1 LLSIHTPPFSLKE
14 LFQILAD
21 DSKGDQGRN
30 FHVSNVAMSASVP
43 VDIKEGQMVVRYVF
57 LPICGFQL

>member
-1 LLSIHTPPFSLKE
+1 MVSVEVEEEKSSLKG
-14 LFQILAD
+14 
-21 DSKGDQGRN
+21 KGDQGRN